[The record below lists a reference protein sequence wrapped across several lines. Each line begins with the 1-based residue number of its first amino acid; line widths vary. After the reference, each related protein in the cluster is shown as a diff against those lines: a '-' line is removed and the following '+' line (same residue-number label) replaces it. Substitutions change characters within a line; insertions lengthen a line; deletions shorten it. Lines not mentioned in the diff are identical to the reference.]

1 MGHAKSG
8 PAQRQSQGRAWYILC
23 ESSDEPWQN
32 RYKSLFRRC
41 SNSIFQSTRRSDHQ
55 NQSHL
60 QLLRTPST
68 TMKVNVVLALLP
80 LALAVPV
87 PQQDDL
93 PNHTPVDVA
102 GLDTEFTVNCGQ

>member
-1 MGHAKSG
+1 
-8 PAQRQSQGRAWYILC
+8 
-23 ESSDEPWQN
+23 
-32 RYKSLFRRC
+32 
-41 SNSIFQSTRRSDHQ
+41 
-55 NQSHL
+55 
-60 QLLRTPST
+60 
-68 TMKVNVVLALLP
+68 MKVNVVLALLP